1 MYICVCVLFNNVY
14 YILFYGCFASM
25 YVYASSVFL
34 VPQRPEESVKSLE
47 LELQIV
53 MNHCVDAGN

>member
-1 MYICVCVLFNNVY
+1 MCILVNNVY
-14 YILFYGCFASM
+14 ILLYVCFAYM
-25 YVYASSVFL
+25 YVHLSSVFF

-47 LELQIV
+47 LELQII

>member
-1 MYICVCVLFNNVY
+1 MCILFNNV
-14 YILFYGCFASM
+14 YILFYGCFAFM
-25 YVYASSVFL
+25 YVYVLSVFF

-53 MNHCVDAGN
+53 MNHHVDAGN